1 MRFIL
6 GFALIFALVSVIAIR
21 VGTTAANDIKETF
34 GELNREIEKA
44 LDDVEALR

>member
-21 VGTTAANDIKETF
+21 VGTTAAQEVDALFQEVNTK
-34 GELNREIEKA
+34 IER
-44 LDDVEALR
+44 ALRQ

>member
-21 VGTTAANDIKETF
+21 VGTTAAQEVTATF
-34 GELNREIEKA
+34 EELNKEIEKA
-44 LDDVEALR
+44 LKHL